1 MSESKV
7 RKQVRDSKR
16 ILIKCGTSIVTNEND
31 AVSGNLGYTS
41 ADVFSD
47 NDSLAALC
55 GKAFEVDTVLLLT
68 DVRGVYD
75 RPPKSPGA
83 QLLPFYFDYI
93 EKEGMK
99 RNKSSEILFG
109 DKSTCGRGGME
120 AKIAAALSAVSH
132 GSKEEKVRANR
143 AREEARKLGRM
154 EYGER
159 RGVLECIA
167 RKLVEE
173 NSVEMI
179 LEANRKDLE
188 EAMEVKTDEH
198 LIKRLK
204 LTRDKLQTL
213 SSGILQIAA
222 EDDPLGV
229 VKSKLEV
236 AEGLVLT
243 EQTVPI
249 GVLMII
255 FESRPDSFPQIAA
268 LSIAR

>member
-1 MSESKV
+1 MV
-7 RKQVRDSKR
+7 RPWRLLRQGDS
-16 ILIKCGTSIVTNEND
+16 NEPPP
-31 AVSGNLGYTS
+31 Y
-41 ADVFSD
+41 
-47 NDSLAALC
+47 
-55 GKAFEVDTVLLLT
+55 
-68 DVRGVYD
+68 
-75 RPPKSPGA
+75 PKSLGSSPPG
-83 QLLPFYFDYI
+83 
-93 EKEGMK
+93 
-99 RNKSSEILFG
+99 
-109 DKSTCGRGGME
+109 
-120 AKIAAALSAVSH
+120 
-132 GSKEEKVRANR
+132 
-143 AREEARKLGRM
+143 
-154 EYGER
+154 
-159 RGVLECIA
+159 
-167 RKLVEE
+167 
-173 NSVEMI
+173 
-179 LEANRKDLE
+179 
-188 EAMEVKTDEH
+188 TDEH